1 MCKQS
6 FFSSFPIL
14 EYLFNTVVS
23 SLCNPTKV
31 WPKLQEQENIKMFF
45 LIYCDR
51 PRFLSGE
58 EKDNPLHYSCLENSM
73 DRGACWLESMGSQ
86 GVGHN

>member
-45 LIYCDR
+45 LIYFDR

-58 EKDNPLHYSCLENSM
+58 NDNPLHYSCLGIPWTE
-73 DRGACWLESMGSQ
+73 EP
-86 GVGHN
+86 VGILGLRKGEPPLSN